1 MTQYDEQNH
10 DTSNNQEQQSL
21 AQMNHDQNENVM
33 TVQGI
38 SDAPPD
44 LHNLEKIR
52 EILFGSQVRTH
63 DQRFA
68 RLEERLEQ
76 ECNTL
81 RSDVNRRLDA
91 LESYIQQEV
100 GSLSEQIKETKQIQA
115 NNAERLEQAQ
125 LSATKA
131 LEQKLS
137 QLDERT
143 TESERSLRKQLL
155 EQSNQLSADSIQKYN
170 ELLTIV
176 EREVAILHTVDKT
189 DRANLASFFGEMS
202 VRLQAD

>member
-1 MTQYDEQNH
+1 MAQYDDFSNG
-10 DTSNNQEQQSL
+10 TSEQQGL
-21 AQMNHDQNENVM
+21 
-33 TVQGI
+33 VQAGDPEATALQ
-38 SDAPPD
+38 SASEAPPD

-63 DQRFA
+63 DQRFS
-68 RLEERLEQ
+68 RIEERLEQ

-81 RSDVNRRLDA
+81 RSDINRRLDA

-100 GSLSEQIKETKQIQA
+100 SSLGEQIKETKQAHA
-115 NNAERLEQAQ
+115 NDVEKLEQSQ

-137 QLDERT
+137 QLDEKT
-143 TESERSLRKQLL
+143 TESERSLRKQVL
-155 EQSNQLSADSIQKYN
+155 EQSNQLSADSIQRYN

-176 EREVAILHTVDKT
+176 EREVAILHAVDKT
-189 DRANLASFFGEMS
+189 DRANLAAFFGEMS
-202 VRLQAD
+202 MRLQSD

>member
-1 MTQYDEQNH
+1 MTQYDDQNH
-10 DTSNNQEQQSL
+10 DVSNNQDQQSL
-21 AQMNHDQNENVM
+21 VQMNHAQNVAAVEG
-33 TVQGI
+33 T

-52 EILFGSQVRTH
+52 EILFGNQVRTH

-76 ECNTL
+76 ECKTL
-81 RSDVNRRLDA
+81 RGDINRRLDA

-100 GSLSEQIKETKQIQA
+100 ASLSEQIKETKQVQVS
-115 NNAERLEQAQ
+115 NTERLEQAQ
-125 LSATKA
+125 LSATQA

-137 QLDERT
+137 QLDEKT
-143 TESERSLRKQLL
+143 TESERSLRKQVL

-189 DRANLASFFGEMS
+189 DRAHLASFFGEMS
-202 VRLQAD
+202 ARLQTD

>member
-10 DTSNNQEQQSL
+10 DTSNDQEQQSL
-21 AQMNHDQNENVM
+21 VQMDHDENVM
-33 TVQGI
+33 TVQSL

-52 EILFGSQVRTH
+52 EILFGNQVRTH

-81 RSDVNRRLDA
+81 RSDINRRLDA

-100 GSLSEQIKETKQIQA
+100 GSLSEQIKETKQVQA

-137 QLDERT
+137 QLDEKT

>member
-1 MTQYDEQNH
+1 MTQYEDHNNGIPE
-10 DTSNNQEQQSL
+10 NQEQSSL
-21 AQMNHDQNENVM
+21 IQMSQNQNGM
-33 TVQGI
+33 AFQTSG
-38 SDAPPD
+38 DGAPD

-52 EILFGSQVRTH
+52 EILFGTQARTQ
-63 DQRFA
+63 DQRFS

-81 RSDVNRRLDA
+81 RSDINRRLDA
-91 LESYIQQEV
+91 LEQYIQQEV
-100 GSLSEQIKETKQIQA
+100 SSLGEQIKETKQIQA
-115 NNAERLEQAQ
+115 DNADRLEQAQ
-125 LSATKA
+125 ISATKT

-143 TESERSLRKQLL
+143 TESERNLRKQLL
-155 EQSNQLSADSIQKYN
+155 EQSNQLSADSLEKYN

-176 EREVAILHTVDKT
+176 EREVTILHTVDKT

-202 VRLQAD
+202 MRLQAD